1 MRTMLGIAMIMV
13 CMQASAGA
21 GQDGEIPVPATFLGV
36 LPCADCPGI
45 EYRLELFADAAFYL
59 RMTYQGPEAGEFDDI
74 GTWLRSSD
82 GRTLALYGGREAPVL
97 FAIAGP
103 DRLDKVDFEGRP
115 IVSAL
120 NYSLTRTTGLDPL
133 EPSLRVRGMFSVF
146 ADSAMFEECLSG
158 RKMPVAMEADYLRLE
173 QAYMDARREPG
184 EALLASLRG
193 RIVERVNMEGPVR
206 PTLVVEEFS
215 GVWPRE
221 SCGARFSSAEFHETY
236 WKLTQL
242 DGEPVF
248 VSEGQREAHMIFRA
262 GDPPSVFG
270 STGCNRFTGGF
281 QRDGAALRFG
291 RFAGT
296 MMACPDTMEQESAFH
311 RAMDAVRSW
320 RSIGQHLELYDDE
333 GRLRARL
340 EAVYLR

>member
-1 MRTMLGIAMIMV
+1 MRRLLGIAMMLV
-13 CMQASAGA
+13 CMPASAGPEQ
-21 GQDGEIPVPATFLGV
+21 GQELPLPATFVGV

-45 EYRLELFADAAFYL
+45 EYRLELFADGAYYL
-59 RMTYQGPEAGEFDDI
+59 RTTYQEREAGQLDDI

-82 GRTLALYGGREAPVL
+82 GEILALHGGREAPVM

-103 DRLDKVDFEGRP
+103 DRLDKLDFEGRP
-115 IVSAL
+115 IVSEL
-120 NYSLTRTTGLDPL
+120 NYSLSRTSGLDPL
-133 EPSLRVRGMFSVF
+133 EPSLHMRGMFSYF
-146 ADSAMFEECLSG
+146 ADSGVFEECLTG

-173 QAYMDARREPG
+173 QAYMQARREPG
-184 EALLASLRG
+184 EPLLANLRG

-206 PTLVVEEFS
+206 PTLVVAEFL
-215 GVWPRE
+215 GIWPRE
-221 SCGARFSSAEFHETY
+221 SCGARFSAAEFYETY

-248 VSEGQREAHMIFRA
+248 VGERQREAHMIFRA
-262 GDPPSVFG
+262 GDLPSVFG

-281 QRDGAALRFG
+281 ERDGAALRFS

-296 MMACPDTMEQESAFH
+296 MMACPDTMAQESAFH
-311 RAMDAVRSW
+311 HAMDTVRSW
-320 RSIGQHLELYDDE
+320 RIIGQHLELSDAE

>member
-1 MRTMLGIAMIMV
+1 MRKLLGIALMLV
-13 CMQASAGA
+13 CMPASAGP
-21 GQDGEIPVPATFLGV
+21 GQDREMPLPATFVGV

-45 EYRLELFADAAFYL
+45 EYRLELFADGAYYL
-59 RMTYQGPEAGEFDDI
+59 RTTYQEREVGQLDDS

-82 GRTLALYGGREAPVL
+82 GEILALHGGREAPVM
-97 FAIAGP
+97 FTIAGP
-103 DRLDKVDFEGRP
+103 DRLDKLDFEGRP
-115 IVSAL
+115 IVSEL
-120 NYSLTRTTGLDPL
+120 NYSLSRTSGLDPL
-133 EPSLRVRGMFSVF
+133 EPSLHMRGMFSYF
-146 ADSAMFEECLSG
+146 ADSGVFEECLTG
-158 RKMPVAMEADYLRLE
+158 RKLPVAMEADYLRLE
-173 QAYMDARREPG
+173 QAYMQARREPG
-184 EALLASLRG
+184 EALLANLRG

-206 PTLVVEEFS
+206 PTLVVEEFM
-215 GVWPRE
+215 GIWPRE

-248 VSEGQREAHMIFRA
+248 VGERQREAHMIFRA

-281 QRDGAALRFG
+281 ERDGAALRFS

-296 MMACPDTMEQESAFH
+296 MMACPDTMAQESAFH
-311 RAMDAVRSW
+311 RAMDTVRSW
-320 RSIGQHLELYDDE
+320 RIIGQHLELSDGE